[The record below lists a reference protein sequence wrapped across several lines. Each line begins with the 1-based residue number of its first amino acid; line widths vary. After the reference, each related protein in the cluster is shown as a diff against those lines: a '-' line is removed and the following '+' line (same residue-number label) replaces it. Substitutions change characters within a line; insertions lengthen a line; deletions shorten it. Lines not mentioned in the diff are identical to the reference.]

1 MMKDQKG
8 EPTMTTKELTLD
20 EMLEIAEQR
29 EKANED
35 MENEVVLDETEVKEQ
50 K

>member
-1 MMKDQKG
+1 MKDQKG
-8 EPTMTTKELTLD
+8 KPTMTTKELTLD

-35 MENEVVLDETEVKEQ
+35 MEKEVVLTEPEMEE
-50 K
+50 

>member
-1 MMKDQKG
+1 MKDQKG

-20 EMLEIAEQR
+20 EMLEIAKQR

-35 MENEVVLDETEVKEQ
+35 MEEEVVLDEPEMKEQ

>member
-1 MMKDQKG
+1 MKDQKG

>member
-35 MENEVVLDETEVKEQ
+35 MKDEVVLDETEVKEQ